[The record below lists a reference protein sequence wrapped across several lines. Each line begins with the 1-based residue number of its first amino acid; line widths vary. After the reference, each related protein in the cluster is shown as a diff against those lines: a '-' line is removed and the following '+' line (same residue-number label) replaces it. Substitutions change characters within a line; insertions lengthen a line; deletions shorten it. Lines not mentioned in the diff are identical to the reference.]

1 MLQPNVVII
10 LLGWLSTRQLT
21 VLADSHGQER
31 QHRKTS
37 VGPSQRKIPARSFTM
52 GGDELSGAPGTKQVY
67 LQAYEIDETPVTNAN
82 FREFVKET
90 RYRTDAEKYGWSFVL
105 NSSLSKAI
113 LAESDQHI
121 QDQDAPHWVA
131 VLHAWWRHPEGRD
144 SSLKERWKEYPAVHI
159 SWNDATAYCKWAG
172 KRLPT
177 EADRKWPD
185 RVLNF
190 IDGPLQAEW
199 ENAARGKRK
208 ESLYPWD
215 GSDVRRD
222 GRPISLSLAFVL
234 EKLPSA
240 RWMMNIW
247 QGRFP
252 FENLR
257 EDGYH
262 GISPVKAFPANS
274 YGLYSTVGNVW
285 EWTADPFLTRPGED
299 EQWILKGGS
308 FVDSINGEFNHKAT
322 VVTRMGNTA
331 DSGSYNTGFRCASGQ
346 GGGGRKR
353 PPDQKTLQK
362 LAEDGGVE
370 AVQEYLKTTG
380 SNAQV
385 LTPAELEKKR
395 DKLKDSG
402 SLQYAML

>member
-121 QDQDAPHWVA
+121 QDAPHWVA

-144 SSLKERWKEYPAVHI
+144 SSLK
-159 SWNDATAYCKWAG
+159 
-172 KRLPT
+172 
-177 EADRKWPD
+177 
-185 RVLNF
+185 
-190 IDGPLQAEW
+190 AEW

-222 GRPISLSLAFVL
+222 G
-234 EKLPSA
+234 

-395 DKLKDSG
+395 DKLKE
-402 SLQYAML
+402 SLGGQEL

>member
-121 QDQDAPHWVA
+121 QDAPHWVA

-177 EADRKWPD
+177 EA
-185 RVLNF
+185 
-190 IDGPLQAEW
+190 EW

-222 GRPISLSLAFVL
+222 G
-234 EKLPSA
+234 

-395 DKLKDSG
+395 DKLKE
-402 SLQYAML
+402 SLGGQEL